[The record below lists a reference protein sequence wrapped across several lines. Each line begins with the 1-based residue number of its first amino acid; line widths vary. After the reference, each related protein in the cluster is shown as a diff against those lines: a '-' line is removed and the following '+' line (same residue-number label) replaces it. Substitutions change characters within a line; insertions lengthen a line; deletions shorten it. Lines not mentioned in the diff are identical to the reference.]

1 MASRPRVLLSAVLGC
16 AATVVGARSIRA
28 QTPRTGRL
36 EGTIT
41 DSVHTA
47 ALASANVLAARIE
60 PEPTVSSGVATDVHG
75 RYRIDSLAPGRYMV
89 DVSSAWLDSLEIAL
103 PPREVTVAVGQASRL
118 DFALPSGR
126 TLRRAACPGL
136 AMAKATGAVV
146 GRVLDADTE
155 RLLAGAKVAVTW
167 QDISVDPKTL
177 QTSFLERTGAV
188 ATDSVGRYRLCG
200 VPTDR
205 WLVVQVQSGGRA
217 GSAVRMLVS
226 DGAGV
231 VVRQLSISTSAARR
245 IADSATSAADTAPS
259 ALLTGASVVS
269 GVVRGAGGRPV
280 SGAQV
285 RVIGARGTTVTDE
298 QGRFTLGDLPPGT
311 QVLEV
316 RRIGYALAQQPVEL
330 RAARAASQDVRLQR
344 IVTLDS
350 LRVLARRSRYDMFEH
365 HRQSNGFGIFL
376 TEEQIERQASFE
388 TSDLFRIMPGFIVAG
403 AGLDAKVYST
413 RGPRVCA
420 SNIVI
425 DGLPDQEINLLQP
438 VNVGAIEAYRSG
450 QPAPVEYD
458 RGCGVIVIWTKR

>member
-1 MASRPRVLLSAVLGC
+1 MASRPSVVLSALLGC

-36 EGTIT
+36 EGTVT

-47 ALASANVLAARIE
+47 PPPSANVLAARIE
-60 PEPTVSSGVATDVHG
+60 PESTFSPGAATDVFG

-89 DVSSAWLDSLEIAL
+89 DFSSAWLDSLEIVL
-103 PPREVTVAVGQASRL
+103 PPREVTVVAGQASRL
-118 DFALPSGR
+118 DVALPSGR

-136 AMAKATGAVV
+136 TMAKGTGAVV

-155 RLLAGAKVAVTW
+155 RLLTGAKVTVAW

-177 QTSFLERTGAV
+177 QTTILERTGAV
-188 ATDSVGRYRLCG
+188 STDSVGRYRLCG

-205 WLVVQVQSGGRA
+205 WLVVQLQSDGRV
-217 GSAVRMLVS
+217 GSAVRLLVS

-231 VVRQLSISTSAARR
+231 VVRQLSISATAARR
-245 IADSATSAADTAPS
+245 ISSSASSAADTAPS
-259 ALLTGASVVS
+259 ALLTGASGVS
-269 GVVRGAGGRPV
+269 GVVRGTSGLPV

-285 RVIGARGTTVTDE
+285 RVIGAQGTALTDE
-298 QGRFTLGDLPPGT
+298 QGRFTLDDLPAGT

-316 RRIGYALAQQPVEL
+316 RHIGYMLAQQPVEL
-330 RAARAASQDVRLQR
+330 RDGRATSQDVRLQR

-350 LRVLARRSRYDMFEH
+350 MRVLARRSRYDAFEH
-365 HRQSNGFGIFL
+365 HRRSNGFGIFL
-376 TEEQIERQASFE
+376 TEEQIERQGSFE

-403 AGLDAKVYST
+403 LGLDTKVYSS
-413 RGPRVCA
+413 RGPRPCA

-438 VNVGAIEAYRSG
+438 VNVGAIEAYRAG
-450 QPAPVEYD
+450 HPAPAEYD